1 MSTRP
6 LHVRPSLL
14 TFLVCT
20 LLFAGTVFLFS
31 RSLDYGFLNYD
42 DPSYI
47 TNNAHVR
54 AGLAWSGVVWAFT
67 GHADYWHPLTW
78 LSHMLDWEL
87 YDQVALGHHLTSI
100 LWHALNA
107 VLVFFVFRR
116 LTGAYWTAVFAA
128 ALFAWH
134 PLRIESVVWVTERK
148 DVMSGCFFLL
158 TLWAYAAYADRRRQ
172 GVRALGRY
180 ALTLALFLFGLMSKP
195 MVVSLP
201 LILLLLDFWPLQ
213 RLPAASSSDARFR
226 SLVNRWRPLL
236 VEKIPFF
243 ALSAIISVV
252 TILMQTSFG
261 AFTLTLPFAAR
272 LANAAV
278 SCVRYIG
285 KFFWPADLAI
295 FYPHP
300 GTWPLLVV
308 LGAVALLA
316 ALTFL
321 AWHQRTRR
329 PWLATGWLWFL
340 ITLLPVIG
348 ILQVGMQAM
357 ADRYTYLS
365 LLGLQL
371 ALFTSFTHLCTRP
384 AARVFASLA
393 ASLILLG
400 CIVRTWDQQFIW
412 RDSVSL
418 FRHATEVSPNSDAAH
433 GFLAYTLL
441 GDGRIQ
447 EAETEARRSLALN
460 PSNTTAL
467 FTLASIHDRR
477 DEIAEAVAGFQRVLE
492 LRPHDSLARLRLGLA
507 LLKQHRRDEAAP
519 HLTAAIAAEPS
530 YRESFLRQG
539 FTDFR
544 TGFAAAALVYFEAVL
559 SAFPDD
565 SDAHFGL
572 ALALTK
578 LGRADESFTHLRRA
592 AELRP
597 DLAPVQ
603 VEVGL
608 ALLSRRQPA
617 DAVTHFRHALAANPS
632 SAMAHL
638 GLARALEQ
646 LKQSADAQPHLEKA
660 FALAPENPLI
670 QRAWATSLAR
680 RGRFAE
686 AIVHYERASA
696 QLPDDASLHAELGFA
711 LLLDNRRNDAIARFE
726 QALRLDPNFP
736 GLRERLQQ
744 LRR

>member
-1 MSTRP
+1 MPTRP
-6 LHVRPSLL
+6 PKVRPSLL
-14 TFLVCT
+14 TFFVCT
-20 LLFAGTVFLFS
+20 LLFAGTAFLFS

-54 AGLAWSGVVWAFT
+54 SGLTSSSIVWAFT

-87 YDQVALGHHLTSI
+87 YDQIALGHRLTSI

-116 LTGAYWTAVFAA
+116 LTGAFWTAAFAA

-158 TLWAYAAYADRRRQ
+158 TLWSYSAYANRRRE
-172 GVRALGRY
+172 GSRALGLY

-201 LILLLLDFWPLQ
+201 FVLLLLDAWPLR
-213 RLPAASSSDARFR
+213 RLPAAPANSRLR
-226 SLVNRWRPLL
+226 SLATRWRPLVL
-236 VEKIPFF
+236 EKIPFF

-252 TILMQTSFG
+252 TILMQTNFG

-278 SCVRYIG
+278 SYVRYIG
-285 KFFWPADLAI
+285 KFFWPADLAV

-308 LGAVALLA
+308 LAAVALLA
-316 ALTFL
+316 ALTVL
-321 AWHQRTRR
+321 VWHQRTRR
-329 PWLATGWLWFL
+329 PWLAIGWFWFL
-340 ITLLPVIG
+340 VTLLPAIG

-365 LLGLQL
+365 ILGLQL
-371 ALFTSFTHLCTRP
+371 ALFGSLAHLPVRP
-384 AARVFASLA
+384 AARVIAALIASI
-393 ASLILLG
+393 ILLA
-400 CIVRTWDQQFIW
+400 CVVRTWDQQFTW

-418 FRHATEVSPNSDAAH
+418 FRHATQVSPNSDAAH

-441 GDGRIQ
+441 GEGRIQ
-447 EAETEARRSLALN
+447 EAETEARRSLSLN
-460 PSNTTAL
+460 PDNTTAL
-467 FTLASIHDRR
+467 FALASIQDRR
-477 DEIAEAVAGFQRVLE
+477 DEIPAAIAGFQRVLE
-492 LRPHDSLARLRLGLA
+492 LRPRDSLARLRLGLA
-507 LLKQHRRDEAAP
+507 LLKLHRRDEAAP
-519 HLTAAIAAEPS
+519 YLTAAIAQEPS

-544 TGFAAAALVYFEAVL
+544 NGFASTAVIYFEAVL
-559 SAFPDD
+559 AALPDD

-572 ALALTK
+572 ALTLAK
-578 LGRADESFTHLRRA
+578 LGRADDSFTHLRRA

-608 ALLSRRQPA
+608 ALLSRRQPP
-617 DAVTHFRHALAANPS
+617 DAATHFRHALAANPNS
-632 SAMAHL
+632 GVAHL

-646 LKQSADAQPHLEKA
+646 LNQSAAAQPHLEKA
-660 FALAPENPLI
+660 FALAPENPLV

-680 RGRFAE
+680 RGRFAD
-686 AIVHYERASA
+686 AIVHYEQALVG
-696 QLPDDASLHAELGFA
+696 LPDDASLHAELGFA
-711 LLLDNRRNDAIARFE
+711 LLLEKRRDDAIARFE
-726 QALRLDPNFP
+726 HALRLDPSFP
-736 GLRERLQQ
+736 GLRERIQQ

>member
-1 MSTRP
+1 VPTRP
-6 LHVRPSLL
+6 LQVRPSLL

-47 TNNAHVR
+47 TNNPHVR
-54 AGLAWSGVVWAFT
+54 SGLTADSIEWAFT
-67 GHADYWHPLTW
+67 GHSDYWHPLTW

-87 YDQVALGHHLTSI
+87 YDQIAFGHHLTSL

-116 LTGAYWTAVFAA
+116 LTGAFWTAAFAA

-158 TLWAYAAYADRRRQ
+158 TLWSYAAYADRRRD
-172 GVRALGRY
+172 GSRALGLY

-201 LILLLLDFWPLQ
+201 LILLLLDVWPLR
-213 RLPAASSSDARFR
+213 RLPAAPANSGLR
-226 SLVNRWRPLL
+226 SLATRWRPLVL
-236 VEKIPFF
+236 EKIPFF

-252 TILMQTSFG
+252 TILMQTNFG
-261 AFTLTLPFAAR
+261 AFTLTLPFTAR
-272 LANAAV
+272 LANAVV
-278 SCVRYIG
+278 SYVRYIG
-285 KFFWPADLAI
+285 KFLWPADLAI

-300 GTWPLLVV
+300 GPWPV
-308 LGAVALLA
+308 LIVLAAVALLVA
-316 ALTFL
+316 VTVL

-340 ITLLPVIG
+340 ITLLPAIG

-365 LLGLQL
+365 ILGLQL
-371 ALFTSFTHLCTRP
+371 ALVGSLAPLATRP
-384 AARVFASLA
+384 AVRAFASLT
-393 ASLILLG
+393 ASILLLA

-418 FRHATEVSPNSDAAH
+418 FRHATRVSPDSDAAH

-460 PSNTTAL
+460 PDNTTAL
-467 FTLASIHDRR
+467 FTLASIQDRR
-477 DEIAEAVAGFQRVLE
+477 DELPAAIAGFQRALE
-492 LRPHDSLARLRLGLA
+492 LRPDNPLARLRLGLA
-507 LLKQHRRDEAAP
+507 LLKQHRRDEAIP
-519 HLTAAIAAEPS
+519 PLTTAIAQERS

-539 FTDFR
+539 FADFR
-544 TGFAAAALVYFEAVL
+544 NGLASTAVIYFEAVL
-559 SAFPDD
+559 AAVPDD

-572 ALALTK
+572 ALTLAK
-578 LGRADESFTHLRRA
+578 LGRSDDAFTHLRRA

-603 VEVGL
+603 IEVGL
-608 ALLSRRQPA
+608 ALLTRRQPA
-617 DAVTHFRHALAANPS
+617 DAATHFRHALAANPNS
-632 SAMAHL
+632 GVAHL

-646 LKQSADAQPHLEKA
+646 LNQPAAAQPHLEKA
-660 FALAPENPLI
+660 FALSPENPLV

-680 RGRFAE
+680 RGRFAD
-686 AIVHYERASA
+686 AIVHYERALA
-696 QLPDDASLHAELGFA
+696 QPPDDASLHAELGFA
-711 LLLDNRRNDAIARFE
+711 LLLQKRRDDAIARFE
-726 QALRLDPNFP
+726 HALRLDPNFP

>member
-1 MSTRP
+1 MPTRP
-6 LHVRPSLL
+6 LQVRPSLL
-14 TFLVCT
+14 TFFVCT

-31 RSLDYGFLNYD
+31 RSLDYDFLNYD
-42 DPSYI
+42 DPSYL
-47 TNNAHVR
+47 TNNPHVR
-54 AGLAWSGVVWAFT
+54 AGLTSSSIEWAFT
-67 GHADYWHPLTW
+67 GHSDYWHPLTW

-87 YDQVALGHHLTSI
+87 YDQIAFGHHLTSL

-116 LTGAYWTAVFAA
+116 LTGAFWTAAFAA

-158 TLWAYAAYADRRRQ
+158 TLWAYAAYADRRRA
-172 GVRALGRY
+172 GSRAPGLY
-180 ALTLALFLFGLMSKP
+180 ALTLALFFFGLMSKP

-201 LILLLLDFWPLQ
+201 LVLLLLDVWPLR
-213 RLPAASSSDARFR
+213 RLPAAGANSGLR
-226 SLVNRWRPLL
+226 SLVTRWRPLVL
-236 VEKIPFF
+236 EKIPFF

-252 TILMQTSFG
+252 TIRMQTTFG
-261 AFTLTLPFAAR
+261 AFTLELPFLAR
-272 LANAAV
+272 LANAVV
-278 SCVRYIG
+278 SYVRYIG
-285 KFFWPADLAI
+285 KFLWPADLAV

-300 GTWPLLVV
+300 GTWPVLVV
-308 LGAVALLA
+308 LAAVLVLVAI
-316 ALTFL
+316 TVL
-321 AWHQRTRR
+321 AWRQRIRR

-348 ILQVGMQAM
+348 ILQVGIQAM

-365 LLGLQL
+365 ILGLQL
-371 ALFTSFTHLCTRP
+371 ALFGSLAP
-384 AARVFASLA
+384 LAARPTTRAVAGLA
-393 ASLILLG
+393 AGVILIG
-400 CIVRTWDQQFIW
+400 CIVRTWDQQFVW

-418 FRHATEVSPNSDAAH
+418 FRHATKVSPDSDAAH

-441 GDGRIQ
+441 GHGRIQ

-460 PSNTTAL
+460 PDNTTAL
-467 FTLASIHDRR
+467 FTLASIHDDR
-477 DEIAEAVAGFQRVLE
+477 DELPAAVAGFQRALE
-492 LRPHDSLARLRLGLA
+492 LRPDDSLARLRLGLA
-507 LLKQHRRDEAAP
+507 FLKQHRRDEAVS
-519 HLTAAIAAEPS
+519 HLVTALTRDRS
-530 YRESFLRQG
+530 YRDSFLRQG
-539 FTDFR
+539 FVDFR
-544 TGFAAAALVYFEAVL
+544 RGLAATAAVYFEAVL
-559 SAFPDD
+559 AVLPDD
-565 SDAHFGL
+565 PDARFGL
-572 ALALTK
+572 ALTLGQ
-578 LGRADESFTHLRRA
+578 LGRADDAFTHLRRA

-608 ALLSRRQPA
+608 ALLARRQPA
-617 DAVTHFRHALAANPS
+617 EAATHFRHALAANPNS
-632 SAMAHL
+632 GVAHL

-646 LKQSADAQPHLEKA
+646 LNQSSAAQPHLEKA
-660 FALAPENPLI
+660 IALAPENPLV

-680 RGRFAE
+680 RGRFAD
-686 AIVHYERASA
+686 AIVYYERALA

-711 LLLDNRRNDAIARFE
+711 LLLEKRRDDAIARFE
-726 QALRLDPNFP
+726 HALRLDPNFP

>member
-1 MSTRP
+1 MPTRP
-6 LHVRPSLL
+6 FHVRPSLL
-14 TFLVCT
+14 TFFVCT

-47 TNNAHVR
+47 TNNPHVR
-54 AGLAWSGVVWAFT
+54 AGLAWSSVVWAFT

-87 YDQVALGHHLTSI
+87 YDQIGFGHHLTNTV
-100 LWHALNA
+100 WHALNT
-107 VLVFFVFRR
+107 VLVFLVFRR
-116 LTGAYWTAVFAA
+116 LTGTFWIAAFSA

-134 PLRIESVVWVTERK
+134 PLRVESVTWITERK

-158 TLWAYAAYADRRRQ
+158 TIWSYAAYADRRRE
-172 GVRALGRY
+172 GSRALGLY
-180 ALTLALFLFGLMSKP
+180 ALTLSLFLFGLMSKP

-201 LILLLLDFWPLQ
+201 LVLLLLDFWPLQ
-213 RLPAASSSDARFR
+213 RLAAAPTAGSGFR
-226 SLVNRWRPLL
+226 SLAARWRPLVL
-236 VEKIPFF
+236 EKIPFF
-243 ALSAIISVV
+243 ALSAVISVV
-252 TILMQTSFG
+252 TILMQTNFG
-261 AFTLTLPFAAR
+261 AFTLTLPFSAR

-278 SCVRYIG
+278 SYVRYIG
-285 KFFWPADLAI
+285 KFLWPADLAV

-300 GTWPLLVV
+300 GTWPLLIVLAAVAVLVV
-308 LGAVALLA
+308 LS
-316 ALTFL
+316 FL
-321 AWHQRTRR
+321 AWRQRTRR
-329 PWLATGWLWFL
+329 PALLAGWLWFL
-340 ITLLPVIG
+340 ITLLPAIG

-371 ALFTSFTHLCTRP
+371 ALFGSLTHLSFPP
-384 AARVFASLA
+384 AVRVFAGLA
-393 ASLILLG
+393 ASLILIA

-418 FRHATEVSPNSDAAH
+418 FRHATQVSPNSDAAH

-447 EAETEARRSLALN
+447 EAETEARRSLSLN
-460 PSNTTAL
+460 PDNTTAL
-467 FTLASIHDRR
+467 FALASIQDRR
-477 DEIAEAVAGFQRVLE
+477 DEIPAAIAGFQRVLE
-492 LRPHDSLARLRLGLA
+492 LRPRDSLARLRLGLA
-507 LLKQHRRDEAAP
+507 LLKLHRRDEAAP
-519 HLTAAIAAEPS
+519 YLTAAIAQEPS

-544 TGFAAAALVYFEAVL
+544 NGFAATAVIYFEAVL
-559 SAFPDD
+559 AAVPDD

-572 ALALTK
+572 ALTLAK
-578 LGRADESFTHLRRA
+578 LGRSDDSFTHLRRA

-608 ALLSRRQPA
+608 ALLSRREPA
-617 DAVTHFRHALAANPS
+617 DAATHFRHALAANPNS
-632 SAMAHL
+632 GVAHL

-646 LKQSADAQPHLEKA
+646 LNQSAAAQPHLEKA
-660 FALAPENPLI
+660 FALAPENPLV

-686 AIVHYERASA
+686 AIVHYERALA

-711 LLLDNRRNDAIARFE
+711 LLLEKRRADAIARFE
-726 QALRLDPNFP
+726 EALRLDPNFP
-736 GLRERLQQ
+736 GLRERVQQ